1 MFTSSLSSSLM
12 VQVANS
18 VATKASGSFVPTLSE
33 KLSVSSGIASFVIDT
48 KKSCVDPGTER
59 ARNPT
64 GKSARP
70 VKSPGTEGEKCTGV
84 GFTFRTSANL

>member
-1 MFTSSLSSSLM
+1 MM
-12 VQVANS
+12 PVANS

-33 KLSVSSGIASFVIDT
+33 KLSVSSGIASFVITT

-59 ARNPT
+59 TAGNST
-64 GKSARP
+64 GKSVRP